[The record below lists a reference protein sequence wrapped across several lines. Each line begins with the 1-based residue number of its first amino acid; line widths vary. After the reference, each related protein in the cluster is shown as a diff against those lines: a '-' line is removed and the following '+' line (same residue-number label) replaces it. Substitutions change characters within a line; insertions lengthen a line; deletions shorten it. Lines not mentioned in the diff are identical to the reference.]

1 MSSKSSSLGTMIK
14 AALAVGGLALI
25 VAVPAAAEI
34 RMNTTGGTSCKGSS
48 GFGATVFYFSNQSA
62 ENTSGSGQYLTCE
75 LPTVFRASPA
85 TPNRVEVVF
94 NNTTGVAGNITCA
107 IQTGY
112 EIGASSADVVTA
124 IYNVA
129 IAGNGATLVDAR
141 STSTPVLPVAD
152 SGYDPYTMTC
162 LVPAGV
168 KLGLI
173 AVRLPGNIPADL

>member
-1 MSSKSSSLGTMIK
+1 MASKSSKLSNAIK
-14 AALAVGGLALI
+14 VAVAVSGLALI
-25 VAVPAAAEI
+25 LAIPAAAEI

-62 ENTSGSGQYLTCE
+62 ENTSGSGQYVTCE
-75 LPTVFRASPA
+75 IPTVFRASPT

-94 NNTTGVAGNITCA
+94 NNPTGAVASITCA

-112 EIGASSADVVTA
+112 EIAASSADVVTA
-124 IYNVA
+124 IYNFDVA
-129 IAGNGATLVDAR
+129 ANGVSALDAR
-141 STSTPVLPVAD
+141 STSTPVLPEAD

-173 AVRLPGNIPADL
+173 AVRLPGTIPADI